1 MEATY
6 QWGIDLINWMQQ
18 ASPTLDIPFTL
29 LTITGDQEFYMLVL
43 PLLIWSIDQKI
54 GLRLTVFFL
63 ISGFLNSVAKAIA
76 AAPRPFQYDPSVK
89 AIVDATGGG
98 MPSGH
103 TQNALFVWGYL
114 YKWFESRW
122 FRVLAIALI
131 ILVPLSRVYLGV
143 HFPTDLV
150 GGYIVGLILL
160 VFILRFEDLLVSWVS
175 GLHFGIQ
182 LLASIACPL
191 LMLLLIPNP
200 LANEVVI
207 CATLMGGAIG
217 LSFKQRYLKF
227 HIAPSWMKRGLSYVL
242 GILVFFMIYLGLK
255 LLFTGLEPTSLFRF
269 IRYAL
274 IGFYTVFIAPWM
286 FVKLRLAST

>member
-63 ISGFLNSVAKAIA
+63 ISGFLNSIAKAIA

-89 AIVDATGGG
+89 AIVDAAGGG

-114 YKWFESRW
+114 YKWLESRW

-160 VFILRFEDLLVSWVS
+160 VFILKFEDLLVSWVS

-182 LLASIACPL
+182 LLASIVCPL

-217 LSFKQRYLKF
+217 LSFKERYLTF
-227 HIAPSWMKRGLSYVL
+227 QIAPSWMKRGLSYVL

-255 LLFTGLEPTSLFRF
+255 LLFSGLEPTSLFRF